1 MMRLESGHAVV
12 PQVLMPSFM
21 LRAMPLVFT
30 FLWSTGWIVAGY
42 SAHYADALTFL
53 VVRFGS
59 AAILLAA
66 LALATGAPWPR
77 GRRAILDIAITGVL
91 LHGLYL
97 AAVWWAVRHGLP
109 AGISG
114 LIAGLQPI
122 LTALFAPL
130 FLGERISPIRW
141 LGIACGFLGIALVL
155 EPQLAGL
162 APAALWAVLVPM
174 LINVAGMFAVT
185 FGSFYQK
192 ARVVSGDLR
201 TITAI
206 QYIAAT
212 LVVLPLAALFEPMR
226 IEWNLTMVLV
236 LAWSVVVLSIGGI
249 WLYLM
254 MIRKGE
260 VSRIV
265 TFLYLVPALVAV
277 EAWLLFG
284 EQLAP
289 LQIAGMA
296 VTILGVALASR
307 K

>member
-1 MMRLESGHAVV
+1 MSPL
-12 PQVLMPSFM
+12 F

-30 FLWSTGWIVAGY
+30 FLWSTGWVVAGY
-42 SAHYADALTFL
+42 SARYADALTFL
-53 VVRFGS
+53 FVRFT
-59 AAILLAA
+59 LAA
-66 LALATGAPWPR
+66 LLLAGLALASGAPWPR
-77 GRRAILDIAITGVL
+77 GRRAVIDIAITGML

-97 AAVWWAVRHGLP
+97 AGVWWAVRHGLP

-122 LTALFAPL
+122 LTALFAPVI
-130 FLGERISPIRW
+130 LGERISGVRW

-155 EPQLAGL
+155 EPQLANV
-162 APAALWAVLVPM
+162 PPSALLGVLLPM

-185 FGSFYQK
+185 LGSFYQK
-192 ARVVSGDLR
+192 ARVISGDLR
-201 TITAI
+201 TMTAI
-206 QYIAAT
+206 QYVAAA
-212 LVVLPLAALFEPMR
+212 LVVLPLALAFEPMR
-226 IEWNLTMVLV
+226 IEWNLTMALV
-236 LAWSVVVLSIGGI
+236 LAWSVIVLSIGGI
-249 WLYLM
+249 WLYLL

-284 EQLAP
+284 EKLTP
-289 LQIAGMA
+289 LQVTGMA
-296 VTILGVALASR
+296 VTVLGVALASR

>member
-1 MMRLESGHAVV
+1 M
-12 PQVLMPSFM
+12 PPVL

-30 FLWSTGWIVAGY
+30 FLWSTGWVVAGY
-42 SAHYADALTFL
+42 SARYADALTFL
-53 VVRFGS
+53 FVRFS
-59 AAILLAA
+59 LAAMLLAG
-66 LALATGAPWPR
+66 LALASGAPWPR
-77 GRRAILDIAITGVL
+77 GWRAVLDIAITGIL

-97 AAVWWAVRHGLP
+97 AGVWWAVRHGLP

-155 EPQLAGL
+155 EPQLANVP
-162 APAALWAVLVPM
+162 PAALLGVAVPM
-174 LINVAGMFAVT
+174 LVNVAGMFAVT

-201 TITAI
+201 TMTTI
-206 QYIAAT
+206 QYVAAA
-212 LVVLPLAALFEPMR
+212 LVVLPLALALEPMR
-226 IEWNLTMVLV
+226 IEWNLTMALV
-236 LAWSVVVLSIGGI
+236 LAWSVIVLSIGGI
-249 WLYLM
+249 WLYLL

-284 EQLAP
+284 ESLTG
-289 LQIAGMA
+289 LQMAGMA
-296 VTILGVALASR
+296 VTVLGVALASR

>member
-1 MMRLESGHAVV
+1 MSPL
-12 PQVLMPSFM
+12 F

-30 FLWSTGWIVAGY
+30 FLWSTGWVVAGY
-42 SAHYADALTFL
+42 SARYADALTFL
-53 VVRFGS
+53 FVRFT
-59 AAILLAA
+59 LAA
-66 LALATGAPWPR
+66 LLLAGLALASGAPWPR
-77 GRRAILDIAITGVL
+77 GRRAVIDIAITGML

-97 AAVWWAVRHGLP
+97 AGVWWAVRHGLP

-122 LTALFAPL
+122 LTALFAPVI
-130 FLGERISPIRW
+130 LGERISGVRW

-155 EPQLAGL
+155 EPQLADV
-162 APAALWAVLVPM
+162 PPTALLGVVLPM

-185 FGSFYQK
+185 LGSFYQK
-192 ARVVSGDLR
+192 ARVISGDLR
-201 TITAI
+201 TMTAI
-206 QYIAAT
+206 QYVAAA
-212 LVVLPLAALFEPMR
+212 LVVLPLALAFEPMR
-226 IEWNLTMVLV
+226 IEWNLTMALV
-236 LAWSVVVLSIGGI
+236 LAWSVIVLSIGGI
-249 WLYLM
+249 WLYLL

-284 EQLAP
+284 EKLTP
-289 LQIAGMA
+289 LQVTGMA
-296 VTILGVALASR
+296 VTVLGVALASR

>member
-1 MMRLESGHAVV
+1 MSPL
-12 PQVLMPSFM
+12 F

-30 FLWSTGWIVAGY
+30 FLWSTGWVVAGY
-42 SAHYADALTFL
+42 SARYADALTFL
-53 VVRFGS
+53 FVRFT
-59 AAILLAA
+59 LAA
-66 LALATGAPWPR
+66 LLLAGLALASGAPWPR
-77 GRRAILDIAITGVL
+77 GRRAVIDIAITGML

-97 AAVWWAVRHGLP
+97 AGVWWAVRHGLP

-122 LTALFAPL
+122 LTALFAPVI
-130 FLGERISPIRW
+130 LGERISAVRW

-155 EPQLAGL
+155 EPQLANV
-162 APAALWAVLVPM
+162 PPSALLGVLLPM

-185 FGSFYQK
+185 LGSFYQK
-192 ARVVSGDLR
+192 ARVISGDLR
-201 TITAI
+201 TMTAI
-206 QYIAAT
+206 QYIAAA
-212 LVVLPLAALFEPMR
+212 LVVLPLALAFEPMR
-226 IEWNLTMVLV
+226 IEWNLTMALV
-236 LAWSVVVLSIGGI
+236 LAWSVIVLSIGGI
-249 WLYLM
+249 WLYLL

-284 EQLAP
+284 EKLTP
-289 LQIAGMA
+289 LQVTGMA
-296 VTILGVALASR
+296 VTVLGVALASR

>member
-1 MMRLESGHAVV
+1 M
-12 PQVLMPSFM
+12 PPVL

-30 FLWSTGWIVAGY
+30 FLWSTGWVVAGY
-42 SAHYADALTFL
+42 SARYADALTFL
-53 VVRFGS
+53 FVRFS
-59 AAILLAA
+59 LAAMLLAG
-66 LALATGAPWPR
+66 LALASGAPWPR
-77 GRRAILDIAITGVL
+77 GWRAVLDIAITGIL

-97 AAVWWAVRHGLP
+97 AGVWWAVRHGLP

-155 EPQLAGL
+155 EPQLANVP
-162 APAALWAVLVPM
+162 PAALLGVAVPM
-174 LINVAGMFAVT
+174 LVNVAGMFAVT

-201 TITAI
+201 TMTAI
-206 QYIAAT
+206 QYVAAA
-212 LVVLPLAALFEPMR
+212 LVVLPLALALEPMR
-226 IEWNLTMVLV
+226 IEWNLTMALV
-236 LAWSVVVLSIGGI
+236 LAWSVIVLSIGGI
-249 WLYLM
+249 WLYLL

-284 EQLAP
+284 ESLTG
-289 LQIAGMA
+289 LQMAGMA
-296 VTILGVALASR
+296 VTVLGVALASR

>member
-1 MMRLESGHAVV
+1 M
-12 PQVLMPSFM
+12 PPVL

-30 FLWSTGWIVAGY
+30 FLWSTGWVVAGY
-42 SAHYADALTFL
+42 SARYADALTFL
-53 VVRFGS
+53 FVRFS
-59 AAILLAA
+59 LAAMLLAG
-66 LALATGAPWPR
+66 LALASGAPWPR
-77 GRRAILDIAITGVL
+77 GWRAVLDIAITGIL

-97 AAVWWAVRHGLP
+97 AGVWWAVRHGLP

-155 EPQLAGL
+155 EPQLANVP
-162 APAALWAVLVPM
+162 PAALLGVAVPM
-174 LINVAGMFAVT
+174 LVNVAGMFAVT

-201 TITAI
+201 TMTAI
-206 QYIAAT
+206 QYVAAAF
-212 LVVLPLAALFEPMR
+212 VVLPLALALEPMR
-226 IEWNLTMVLV
+226 IEWNLTMALV
-236 LAWSVVVLSIGGI
+236 LAWSVIVLSIGGI
-249 WLYLM
+249 WLYLL

-284 EQLAP
+284 ESLTG
-289 LQIAGMA
+289 LQMAGMA
-296 VTILGVALASR
+296 VTVLGVALASR

>member
-1 MMRLESGHAVV
+1 M
-12 PQVLMPSFM
+12 PPVL

-30 FLWSTGWIVAGY
+30 FLWSTGWVVAGY
-42 SAHYADALTFL
+42 SARYADALTFL
-53 VVRFGS
+53 FVRFS
-59 AAILLAA
+59 LAAMLLAG
-66 LALATGAPWPR
+66 LALASGAPWPR
-77 GRRAILDIAITGVL
+77 GWRAVFDIAITGIL

-97 AAVWWAVRHGLP
+97 AGVWWAVRHGLP

-155 EPQLAGL
+155 EPQLANVP
-162 APAALWAVLVPM
+162 PAALLGVAVPM
-174 LINVAGMFAVT
+174 LVNVAGMFAVT

-201 TITAI
+201 TMTAI
-206 QYIAAT
+206 QYVAAA
-212 LVVLPLAALFEPMR
+212 LVVLPLALALEPMR
-226 IEWNLTMVLV
+226 IEWNLTMALV
-236 LAWSVVVLSIGGI
+236 LAWSVIVLSIGGI
-249 WLYLM
+249 WLYLL

-284 EQLAP
+284 ESLTG
-289 LQIAGMA
+289 LQMAGMA
-296 VTILGVALASR
+296 VTVLGVALASR